1 MIKAL
6 FFDFDGVMAETMPYH
21 LPAWNTVLERDY
33 GFSLNPMAVKLNE
46 GRPVL
51 EIAQAVFEDAKQPY
65 THEILQDAISKKNDI
80 FRATHHSSVFPENI
94 TLIKWAKERGLQ
106 VGLVTG
112 TKRENLG
119 VIISDDLLVQFD
131 IIITD
136 GDTERGKP
144 APDPY
149 LAAAEKV
156 AVDPAD
162 CIVIENAPLGI
173 EAAKSAGMF
182 CIALKTTLPG
192 ELLNQADVTVNNHAE
207 MLQRFD
213 QFFQAGD
220 IAPFICNY

>member
-1 MIKAL
+1 LIKAL
-6 FFDFDGVMAETMPYH
+6 FFDFDGVMAETMHYH
-21 LPAWNTVLERDY
+21 LPAWNTVLERDH

-51 EIAQAVFEDAKQPY
+51 EIAQAVFEDAGRPY
-65 THEILQDAISKKNDI
+65 TQDILLDVISKKNEI
-80 FRATHHSSVFPENI
+80 FRATHQSFVYPENLV
-94 TLIKWAKERGLQ
+94 LIQRAKERGLQ

-136 GDTERGKP
+136 GDTARGKP

-149 LAAAEKV
+149 LAAAENV

-162 CIVIENAPLGI
+162 CIVIENAPAGI
-173 EAAKSAGMF
+173 EAAKAAGMF
-182 CIALKTTLPG
+182 CIAVKTTLPG
-192 ELLNQADVTVNNHAE
+192 ELLNQADVTFSNHAE
-207 MLQRFD
+207 LLQNID
-213 QFFQAGD
+213 QFF
-220 IAPFICNY
+220 